1 MPVDVYDSIP
11 TIVTTF
17 VAIIAKISIFIL
29 LLQIVYFFNSNLFD
43 SSWTYSI
50 ILCSFMSIVIG
61 SIGGL
66 TQLRIKRLLAYS
78 TISHVGFLLL
88 ALGISS
94 VESIQA
100 LLFYLTQYS
109 ISSLNMFF
117 IILAIGYSFFYY
129 VSSDPNYKELTENNT
144 SPIQL
149 ISQLR
154 GFFFINPVLAISLAI
169 TLFSFVGVPPLVGF
183 FGKQMVLSAA
193 LDRGYYFMALIA
205 ITTSV
210 ISAVYYLNVIKE
222 TFFYPSEYMVN
233 PAFKDLTL
241 WGSIYAKNNL
251 FIKNVKFNYSNVVIS
266 STIAFTIS
274 TITLIILSF
283 MFISKEWLSMGA
295 ILAYTLVIS

>member
-1 MPVDVYDSIP
+1 
-11 TIVTTF
+11 
-17 VAIIAKISIFIL
+17 
-29 LLQIVYFFNSNLFD
+29 
-43 SSWTYSI
+43 
-50 ILCSFMSIVIG
+50 MSIVIG

-283 MFISKEWLSMGA
+283 MFISKE
-295 ILAYTLVIS
+295 